1 MNGFVIRYVQND
13 HKNKEP
19 NSDLFSF
26 HVTDGINESPTY
38 KFFFNIEVCFTFYEL
53 GKMEKIIKKSKFS
66 LISKYTFSYIEIN
79 LILILLKPVNDE
91 PPKALFQPLYVEF
104 NKYSVLDNDTFFIV
118 DLDSKPED
126 ILISVEEYPRYGNEN
141 FNLN

>member
-1 MNGFVIRYVQND
+1 M
-13 HKNKEP
+13 K
-19 NSDLFSF
+19 L
-26 HVTDGINESPTY
+26 
-38 KFFFNIEVCFTFYEL
+38 
-53 GKMEKIIKKSKFS
+53 
-66 LISKYTFSYIEIN
+66 N

-104 NKYSVLDNDTFFIV
+104 NKYFVLDNDTFFIV

-141 FNLN
+141 FNLNLTKNPQIIKKSKLKKKQENSFITTRKQLKITNSLIEIF